1 MTAATFDLVKD
12 IIVLLFF
19 YLGAAWMWGVLKL
32 GNEKQTKL
40 ETIFARSRKR
50 FKWLFLVGA
59 VALTGLF
66 LYQYLIAA

>member
-1 MTAATFDLVKD
+1 MTAATFDRVKD

-19 YLGAAWMWGVLKL
+19 YLGAAGMWGVLKL
-32 GNEKQTKL
+32 GNENQTKL